1 MAKAGCFDAADVA
14 ITWHPFTGNAI
25 FTGSLQANKQVY
37 VRFRG
42 KGAHAAASPHLGRSA
57 LDGLEL
63 VNIGVQFLREH
74 MQDFERIH
82 YSIVDPGSASPNVV
96 QPYAEGLYL
105 LRSKD
110 TKHVNRLYQRFE
122 KIVEGAGL
130 MTETEPEIV
139 FDKACSNVI
148 PNSVIEEELYKAFL
162 EEGPMKFTEEEIQYA
177 ERFRATYP
185 EENIESENTIGFAE
199 DKSGE
204 LQYLKEHILYDKIL
218 KYKHSDEIVMGSS
231 DVGDCSNAVP
241 TAQIITACFAIGT
254 TAHSW
259 QEVAQGKSSIAMKG
273 MLKASN
279 VMARAAIHL
288 IENPERVQ
296 KAKEELIRVRGEQFT
311 SPIPDGAKPR
321 MS

>member
-1 MAKAGCFDAADVA
+1 
-14 ITWHPFTGNAI
+14 
-25 FTGSLQANKQVY
+25 
-37 VRFRG
+37 
-42 KGAHAAASPHLGRSA
+42 
-57 LDGLEL
+57 
-63 VNIGVQFLREH
+63 
-74 MQDFERIH
+74 
-82 YSIVDPGSASPNVV
+82 
-96 QPYAEGLYL
+96 
-105 LRSKD
+105 
-110 TKHVNRLYQRFE
+110 
-122 KIVEGAGL
+122 
-130 MTETEPEIV
+130 MTETEPEII